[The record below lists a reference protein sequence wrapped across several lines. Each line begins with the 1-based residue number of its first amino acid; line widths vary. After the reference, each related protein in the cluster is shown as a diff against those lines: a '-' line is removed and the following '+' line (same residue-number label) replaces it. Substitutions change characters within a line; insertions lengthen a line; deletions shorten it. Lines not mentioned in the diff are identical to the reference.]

1 MIKLITGSEE
11 ESRKLM
17 MNAAIKIVA
26 ERGFEGFTTKRWAAT
41 AGVAEGSL
49 YYHFKSKNDL
59 LDQTFFY
66 IDEEIADLYSDVTD
80 VYKDM
85 KSPKELSVYLIDGW
99 KRYYNYLVSN
109 PERTLFYYRYLTS
122 PRYNEKVQKNQF
134 AYFASF
140 QKWVKGN
147 EALNDIR
154 KKVNWNVLWT
164 YIVETTVSF
173 AFRIVTGGI
182 ENTEENAKQMVM
194 LSMHGLFGIL
204 SDDPVSKEQQ
214 GENKRED

>member
-1 MIKLITGSEE
+1 MITGSEE

-49 YYHFKSKNDL
+49 YYHFKSKDDL
-59 LDQTFFY
+59 LEQTFFY
-66 IDEEIADLYSDVTD
+66 IDSEIAELYSDVTD
-80 VYKDM
+80 VYKDV
-85 KSPKELSVYLIDGW
+85 KSPEELSKYLIDGW

-122 PRYNEKVQKNQF
+122 PRYNEKVQKSQF

-140 QKWVKGN
+140 QKWIKSN
-147 EALNDIR
+147 EALSKLS

-164 YIVETTVSF
+164 YVVETTVSF

-182 ENTEENAKQMVM
+182 EKTDENARQMLM
-194 LSMHGLFGIL
+194 FSMHGLLGVIT
-204 SDDPVSKEQQ
+204 DAEQKEQ
-214 GENKRED
+214 ESETEK